1 MSTVPFKI
9 VKKIIHGQ
17 EVEVKV
23 YPIGMSNYIDEEDMD
38 MVQQELTVAPTG
50 VEFYLQRGD

>member
-1 MSTVPFKI
+1 MSTVPFKL

-23 YPIGMSNYIDEEDMD
+23 YPIGMSNYVDEEDMD

-50 VEFYLQRGD
+50 VEFYLIKQD